1 MPYHIIH
8 KYKSKIYV
16 GLDKGVPAEAG
27 RVPELA
33 TNCSQGRVRMLYTYI
48 GLNLNFVLSVMEC

>member
-1 MPYHIIH
+1 M
-8 KYKSKIYV
+8 YV

-33 TNCSQGRVRMLYTYI
+33 TNCSQGRMRMLYTYI
-48 GLNLNFVLSVMEC
+48 GLNLNLALSVIEC